1 MKLKKA
7 EGKLYSITLISY
19 VSPSAHEDHGFDAPS
34 VDKQVIANTVSKVLD
49 ILETLSI
56 EGNFTLPYREKLRSM
71 VCSEMPQFNYKSY
84 SAEGIDY
91 MITVKQHMVDIGV
104 VIQSKIDEDAEYT
117 ECLPF

>member
-19 VSPSAHEDHGFDAPS
+19 VNHEDHGFDAPS
-34 VDKQVIANTVSKVLD
+34 VDKQIITSTVSKVLS
-49 ILETLSI
+49 IMENLSI
-56 EGNFTLPYREKLRSM
+56 RANFPLPHKEKLRSM
-71 VCSEMPQFNYKSY
+71 VCNDMPRFSYQSY
-84 SAEGIDY
+84 SNEGVNY
-91 MITVKQHMVDIGV
+91 MLTVQQHMVDVGV